1 VRHVGLIGENQHEYG
16 LRTGDH
22 DSQECIGK
30 DTSILSRT
38 FNLFDFVRR
47 AFRNSTWMSLHLE
60 LFVICKTPHI
70 YGMFR

>member
-1 VRHVGLIGENQHEYG
+1 VELIGESQHEYG

-22 DSQECIGK
+22 DSQECIRK
-30 DTSILSRT
+30 DTSIPSRT
-38 FNLFDFVRR
+38 FNLFDFGRR
-47 AFRNSTWMSLHLE
+47 TFRHSTWRSLHLE